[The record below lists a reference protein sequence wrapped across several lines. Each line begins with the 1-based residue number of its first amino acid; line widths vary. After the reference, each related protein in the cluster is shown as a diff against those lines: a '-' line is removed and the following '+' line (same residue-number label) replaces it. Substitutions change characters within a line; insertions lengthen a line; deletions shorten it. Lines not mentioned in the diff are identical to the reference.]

1 MFQIQI
7 PSLDVPLFA
16 NCLVALAILVL
27 LYWKTFTQNDLR
39 LPPGPMKFP
48 VINWELAPLSFGCC
62 ERSWYP
68 FTTSCPKKL
77 GQEIWSY
84 HAPET
89 GTSIIHCH
97 LIT

>member
-7 PSLDVPLFA
+7 PSLDIPLFA

-39 LPPGPMKFP
+39 LPPGPMKLP
-48 VINWELAPLSFGCC
+48 VIGNLHRLALAAVKAAGIPLPHHSL
-62 ERSWYP
+62 RNLA
-68 FTTSCPKKL
+68 KK
-77 GQEIWSY
+77 IWSY